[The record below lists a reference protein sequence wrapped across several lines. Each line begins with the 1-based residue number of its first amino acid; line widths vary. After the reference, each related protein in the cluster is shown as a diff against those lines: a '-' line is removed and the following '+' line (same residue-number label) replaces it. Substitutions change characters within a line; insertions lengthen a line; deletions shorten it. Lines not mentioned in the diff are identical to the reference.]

1 MLSMTGTINGWQC
14 SGFHCKQHARM
25 PEISLTSRGFLKVGT
40 LDSKTPATAGLNSS
54 ALPYVGDYGYA
65 SRNMNRGGI
74 HVVSPDLSSPSPG
87 FAVGFLEAFDDEY
100 DGVIIDP
107 NKLPSSAN
115 AFASALRAAL
125 SKWKFK
131 GRKGIW
137 LKILSEQVDLVPIA
151 IKEGFQYHHAE
162 PGYVMLT
169 YWIPDYPCMLPTS
182 PSHQIGVGGFVINDK
197 KEVLAVKEKCPCS
210 CSNVWKMPTGY
221 INKSEDIFCGAMREV
236 KEETGV
242 DTSFL
247 KMVAFRHA
255 HMLAFDK
262 SDILFVCMLR
272 PLSYEIAIDEKEIQA
287 AMWMPLDEFV
297 GQPFYEEDHLSRKVI
312 GACVAAYEDRYSGF
326 TAHELTSKL
335 DGQSSLLYYDC
346 SSG

>member
-1 MLSMTGTINGWQC
+1 MTATINGWQC
-14 SGFHCKQHARM
+14 SLYHCKQYSRM
-25 PEISLTSRGFLKVGT
+25 PKISLTKSCYVQRLSRG
-40 LDSKTPATAGLNSS
+40 LNFSS
-54 ALPYVGDYGYA
+54 LPYVGDGYVR
-65 SRNMNRGGI
+65 RNMKRGGS
-74 HVVSPDLSSPSPG
+74 HAVSPDISSPSPG
-87 FAVGFLEAFDDEY
+87 LAVEFLEAFDDEY

-115 AFASALRAAL
+115 AFASSLRASL
-125 SKWKFK
+125 SSWKLK

-137 LKILSEQVDLVPIA
+137 LKILLEQVDLVPIA

-182 PSHQIGVGGFVINDK
+182 PSHQIGVGGFV
-197 KEVLAVKEKCPCS
+197 LAVKEKCPCS

-221 INKSEDIFCGAMREV
+221 INKSEDIFCGAIREV

-255 HMLAFDK
+255 HLLAFDK
-262 SDILFVCMLR
+262 SDILFVCMLT

-287 AMWMPLDEFV
+287 AMVSNMVEWMPLHEFV
-297 GQPFYEEDHLSRKVI
+297 GQPFYEEDQMSRKVI
-312 GACVAAYEDRYSGF
+312 DACVAAHEDRYNGF
-326 TAHELTSKL
+326 VAHQLTSKL
-335 DGQSSLLYYDC
+335 DGQSSHLYYDDVLHP
-346 SSG
+346 G